1 MSHLA
6 KIELQIKDL
15 AALRLAASAR
25 GLELVEG
32 AQSFKWYR
40 GQGKCDHK
48 LRVKGGSARGYE
60 IGIVRDEVGGGYSLL
75 WDDFDQELKGAAG
88 AGAGLVRDESGGFS
102 LLWDDFDHN
111 LRDAAGGRDAGALK
125 QEYGA
130 AVATKYYESEGFTVH
145 RTLSSDGKIVLTA
158 DK

>member
-6 KIELQIKDL
+6 KIQLQIKDL
-15 AALRLAASAR
+15 AALRLAAAAR

-32 AQSFKWYR
+32 AQSFKWDQ
-40 GQGKCDHK
+40 GQGKSDHK

-60 IGIVRDEVGGGYSLL
+60 IGIVREEVGGGYSLL

-88 AGAGLVRDESGGFS
+88 AG
-102 LLWDDFDHN
+102 
-111 LRDAAGGRDAGALK
+111 AGALK

>member
-6 KIELQIKDL
+6 KIQLQIKDL
-15 AALRLAASAR
+15 AALRLAAAAR

-32 AQSFKWYR
+32 AQSFKWYQ

-75 WDDFDQELKGAAG
+75 WDDFDQKLKGAAG
-88 AGAGLVRDESGGFS
+88 AG
-102 LLWDDFDHN
+102 
-111 LRDAAGGRDAGALK
+111 AGALK

>member
-6 KIELQIKDL
+6 KIQLQIKDL
-15 AALRLAASAR
+15 QALRLAAAAR

-32 AQSFKWYR
+32 ATSFKWYQ

-48 LRVKGGSARGYE
+48 LRLKDSRGGMAYE
-60 IGIVRDEVGGGYSLL
+60 IGLVKSEDRPGYELL
-75 WDDFDQELKGAAG
+75 WDDFDQSLKAAAG
-88 AGAGLVRDESGGFS
+88 VGG
-102 LLWDDFDHN
+102 
-111 LRDAAGGRDAGALK
+111 GALK

-130 AVATKYYESEGFTVH
+130 AVAQRYYESEGFTVH

>member
-6 KIELQIKDL
+6 KIQLQIKDL
-15 AALRLAASAR
+15 QALRLAASAR

-32 AQSFKWYR
+32 AQSFKWYQ

-48 LRVKGGSARGYE
+48 LRQVNKPGGYE
-60 IGIVRDEVGGGYSLL
+60 IGLVKSEDGPGFELL
-75 WDDFDQELKGAAG
+75 WDDFDQSLKAAAG
-88 AGAGLVRDESGGFS
+88 VGG
-102 LLWDDFDHN
+102 
-111 LRDAAGGRDAGALK
+111 GALK

-130 AVATKYYESEGFTVH
+130 AVATRYYESEGFTVH
-145 RTLSSDGKIVLTA
+145 RSLSSKGEIVLTA

>member
-6 KIELQIKDL
+6 KIQLQIKDL
-15 AALRLAASAR
+15 AALRLAAAAR

-32 AQSFKWYR
+32 AQSFKWYQ

-88 AGAGLVRDESGGFS
+88 TG
-102 LLWDDFDHN
+102 
-111 LRDAAGGRDAGALK
+111 AGALK

>member
-6 KIELQIKDL
+6 KIQLQIKDL
-15 AALRLAASAR
+15 AALKLAASAR

-32 AQSFKWYR
+32 AQSFKWYQ

-48 LRVKGGSARGYE
+48 LKLKDARAGSYE
-60 IGIVRDEVGGGYSLL
+60 IGLVKSEDGVGYSML
-75 WDDFDQELKGAAG
+75 WDDFDT
-88 AGAGLVRDESGGFS
+88 S
-102 LLWDDFDHN
+102 LRN
-111 LRDAAGGRDAGALK
+111 AAGGRDAGALK

-130 AVATKYYESEGFTVH
+130 AVATRYYESEGFSVH
-145 RTLSSDGKIVLTA
+145 RTLNSKGEIILTA